1 MPKLASNKYC
11 TGCLSCV
18 DACHHQAIKTIIR
31 NSHPYVKIDT
41 TKCIDCGLCEK
52 ACPVVTPVR
61 TNSVENMHVYGGW
74 AKNDETRISAASGG
88 AFSGLAQS
96 FFRTHPNDK
105 VAVYGATL
113 EQNRVRHIFIEKE
126 ADISRLSNS
135 KYIQSNTEGIYRDVA
150 EKLKNGYWILFSG
163 CPCQIAALYGFLG
176 NKRRDNEH
184 LITIEVV
191 CHGIAN
197 NEALDLHLNHYHSKK
212 IYSFRDKRN
221 NTQEWR
227 YSQCTTID
235 FNGKKVKLK
244 REEDIFYAI
253 YASWLLDRKSC
264 SNCKFSQINRIAD
277 ITLADFWGLSNP
289 DYYKKGVSLIIA
301 NNEKAND
308 FILQAQ
314 AIHCFKESL
323 RTAMNGNS
331 NLYTGFKF
339 IQWHPIVMWPKFCK
353 RILPTNVRF
362 NILTN
367 KMPYKLFWAVFKVST
382 IYFTKLKK
390 KKILKQLS
398 TNEQTKNLLQ

>member
-1 MPKLASNKYC
+1 MEDGQKMMKRVSPLQVEGHFPVWHKVSSGHILTTRSLYMELR
-11 TGCLSCV
+11 LS
-18 DACHHQAIKTIIR
+18 KTESDIFLLKR
-31 NSHPYVKIDT
+31 KQ
-41 TKCIDCGLCEK
+41 
-52 ACPVVTPVR
+52 
-61 TNSVENMHVYGGW
+61 
-74 AKNDETRISAASGG
+74 ISADCPIA
-88 AFSGLAQS
+88 
-96 FFRTHPNDK
+96 NIYK
-105 VAVYGATL
+105 VTL
-113 EQNRVRHIFIEKE
+113 K
-126 ADISRLSNS
+126 A
-135 KYIQSNTEGIYRDVA
+135 YRDVA

-197 NEALDLHLNHYHSKK
+197 NEALDLHLNHYHSNK

-264 SNCKFSQINRIAD
+264 SNCNFSQINRVAD

-301 NNEKAND
+301 NNAKAND

-314 AIHCFKESL
+314 TIHCFEESL
-323 RTAMNGNS
+323 RTAINGNP

-339 IQWHPIVMWPKFCK
+339 IQWHPIVMWPQFCK

>member
-1 MPKLASNKYC
+1 MPKLATNKYC
-11 TGCLSCV
+11 TGCLSCI
-18 DACHHQAIKTIIR
+18 DACRHQAIKTIIR
-31 NSHPYVKIDT
+31 NNHPYVKIDT

-52 ACPVVTPVR
+52 ASPVVTPVR

-113 EQNRVRHIFIEKE
+113 EQNRVRHISIEKE

-197 NEALDLHLNHYHSKK
+197 NEALDLHLNHYHSNK

-264 SNCKFSQINRIAD
+264 SNCKFSQINRVAD

-301 NNEKAND
+301 NNAKAND

-314 AIHCFKESL
+314 TIHCFEESL

-353 RILPTNVRF
+353 RILPANIRF